1 MLSQTPLWVTIVL
14 VLLVLLVFAY
24 CYLKT
29 AKSNPSLK
37 PPLSVLNLEE
47 YDYIEDPGFYIHKV
61 TKRKIC
67 GKCADQNKLKN
78 LSFHAEKGLICRRC
92 GESYVSPYDYKS
104 TLKQANINK

>member
-29 AKSNPSLK
+29 AKSNQSLK